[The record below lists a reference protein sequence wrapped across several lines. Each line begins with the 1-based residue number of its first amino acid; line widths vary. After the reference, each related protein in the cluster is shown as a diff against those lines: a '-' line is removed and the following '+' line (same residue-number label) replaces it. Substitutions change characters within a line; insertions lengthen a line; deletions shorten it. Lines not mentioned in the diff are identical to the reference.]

1 MWSDVYIHSWHECYS
16 NFNDSFELFCFQG
29 GITVQHTSLMIKM
42 QRFELIIYTDLH
54 NNIQL
59 NTQYQVVPYPGAF
72 VTNKLKLYD
81 V

>member
-1 MWSDVYIHSWHECYS
+1 MNVTAILMILLNCSVSRVE
-16 NFNDSFELFCFQG
+16 Q
-29 GITVQHTSLMIKM
+29 QHTSLTIKKKNWA

-59 NTQYQVVPYPGAF
+59 NTHYQVVPYPGAF
-72 VTNKLKLYD
+72 VTNKLELYD

>member
-1 MWSDVYIHSWHECYS
+1 
-16 NFNDSFELFCFQG
+16 
-29 GITVQHTSLMIKM
+29 MIKM

-81 V
+81 VWCVSC